1 MFDYRD
7 SKRYEQWI
15 DTITSI
21 DFTNSSRKVRRT
33 LNKITGRKTTLKK
46 CPVVSNQLAKQLQ
59 DNGRYP
65 NANRKF
71 TKAIIKESDES
82 KNRNTHSDHQHLEN
96 GITTPEVSSAIKSL
110 KLGKAPGPE
119 GIQNEFMKN
128 YGNKLVHWLNEFLN
142 ICYRHIR
149 IPKQRCHAN
158 VVGLFKPGKPEI
170 SPRSYRPISLL
181 CATYK
186 LLERILLP

>member
-1 MFDYRD
+1 MDRHYYKHRLHELITKGSQNLKQNHRKENNAQEMSCSFKPTGKTTVRQWKIPQRKQKIHESDN
-7 SKRYEQWI
+7 KRI
-15 DTITSI
+15 
-21 DFTNSSRKVRRT
+21 RRT
-33 LNKITGRKTTLKK
+33 
-46 CPVVSNQLAKQLQ
+46 
-59 DNGRYP
+59 
-65 NANRKF
+65 
-71 TKAIIKESDES
+71 

-96 GITTPEVSSAIKSL
+96 GITTPKVSSAIKSL

-119 GIQNEFMKN
+119 GIQNEFIKN

-181 CATYK
+181 CTTYK